1 MVSSHIC
8 FSGTYSSSNVMKDK
22 WRLAA
27 LVVYLVICVYDF
39 MVVPIY
45 YGIARMGLDLA
56 DYMSHL
62 QAIEDPLVQMEY
74 LKKLVSQHEP
84 FTLKGGGL
92 FHLSFGAI
100 LTGSALGG
108 GK

>member
-1 MVSSHIC
+1 MI
-8 FSGTYSSSNVMKDK
+8 
-22 WRLAA
+22 WRNI
-27 LVVYLVICVYDF
+27 VVTVYLVICIYDF

-45 YGIARMGLDLA
+45 YGVARMGLDLT

-62 QAIEDPLVQMEY
+62 QEIEDPIVQLEY

-100 LTGSALGG
+100 ITGSVF
-108 GK
+108 GKNKD

>member
-1 MVSSHIC
+1 MI
-8 FSGTYSSSNVMKDK
+8 
-22 WRLAA
+22 WRNI
-27 LVVYLVICVYDF
+27 VVTVYLIICIYDF

-62 QAIEDPLVQMEY
+62 QEIEDPLVQLEY
-74 LKKLVSQHEP
+74 LKRYVSQHEP

-100 LTGSALGG
+100 ITGSVF
-108 GK
+108 GKNKD

>member
-1 MVSSHIC
+1 MI
-8 FSGTYSSSNVMKDK
+8 
-22 WRLAA
+22 WRNI
-27 LVVYLVICVYDF
+27 VVTVYLIICIYDF
-39 MVVPIY
+39 MFVPIY

-62 QAIEDPLVQMEY
+62 QEIEDPLVQLEY
-74 LKKLVSQHEP
+74 LKRYVSQHEP

-100 LTGSALGG
+100 ITGSVF
-108 GK
+108 GKNKD

>member
-1 MVSSHIC
+1 
-8 FSGTYSSSNVMKDK
+8 MKDK
-22 WRLAA
+22 WRFAA
-27 LVVYLVICVYDF
+27 LIVYLVICVYDF
-39 MVVPIY
+39 MLVPVY
-45 YGIARMGLDLA
+45 YGIARMDLDLA
-56 DYMSHL
+56 DYMQYLSL
-62 QAIEDPLVQMEY
+62 IEDPLVQMEY

-100 LTGSALGG
+100 LTASTLTN

>member
-1 MVSSHIC
+1 
-8 FSGTYSSSNVMKDK
+8 MKDK

-27 LVVYLVICVYDF
+27 LIVYLVICVYDF
-39 MVVPIY
+39 MLVPIY
-45 YGIARMGLDLA
+45 YGVARMGLDLA

-62 QAIEDPLVQMEY
+62 TAIEDPLVQMEY

-108 GK
+108 SK

>member
-1 MVSSHIC
+1 
-8 FSGTYSSSNVMKDK
+8 MKDK

-27 LVVYLVICVYDF
+27 LIVYLVICVYDF
-39 MVVPIY
+39 MLVPIY
-45 YGIARMGLDLA
+45 YGVARMGLDLA
-56 DYMSHL
+56 EYMQYL
-62 QAIEDPLVQMEY
+62 ALIEDPLVQMEY

-100 LTGSALGG
+100 LTARVI
-108 GK
+108 KK

>member
-1 MVSSHIC
+1 
-8 FSGTYSSSNVMKDK
+8 MKDK

-27 LVVYLVICVYDF
+27 LIVYLVICVYDF
-39 MVVPIY
+39 MLVPIY

-62 QAIEDPLVQMEY
+62 TAIEDPLVQMEY

-84 FTLKGGGL
+84 FTLKGCRL

-100 LTGSALGG
+100 LTASTLN
-108 GK
+108 K

>member
-1 MVSSHIC
+1 
-8 FSGTYSSSNVMKDK
+8 MKDK

-27 LVVYLVICVYDF
+27 LIVYLVICVYDF
-39 MVVPIY
+39 MLVPIY

-56 DYMSHL
+56 DYMQHL
-62 QAIEDPLVQMEY
+62 TAIEDPLVQMEY
-74 LKKLVSQHEP
+74 LKKIVSQHEP

-100 LTGSALGG
+100 LTGSALG
-108 GK
+108 KEK

>member
-1 MVSSHIC
+1 ML
-8 FSGTYSSSNVMKDK
+8 TDK
-22 WRLAA
+22 WRWTA
-27 LVVYLVICVYDF
+27 LIVYLTICVYDF

-62 QAIEDPLVQMEY
+62 QSIEDPLVQMEY

>member
-1 MVSSHIC
+1 MI
-8 FSGTYSSSNVMKDK
+8 
-22 WRLAA
+22 WRNI
-27 LVVYLVICVYDF
+27 VVTVYLIICIYDF

-45 YGIARMGLDLA
+45 YGIARMGLDLT
-56 DYMSHL
+56 DYTSHL
-62 QAIEDPLVQMEY
+62 QEIEDPIVQLEY

-100 LTGSALGG
+100 ITGSVF
-108 GK
+108 GKNKY

>member
-1 MVSSHIC
+1 
-8 FSGTYSSSNVMKDK
+8 MKDK

-27 LVVYLVICVYDF
+27 LVVYLTICVYDF
-39 MVVPIY
+39 MLVPIY
-45 YGIARMGLDLA
+45 YGVARMGLDLA

-62 QAIEDPLVQMEY
+62 TAIEDPLVQMEY

>member
-1 MVSSHIC
+1 MI
-8 FSGTYSSSNVMKDK
+8 
-22 WRLAA
+22 WRNI
-27 LVVYLVICVYDF
+27 VVTVYLIICIYDF
-39 MVVPIY
+39 MFVPIY

-62 QAIEDPLVQMEY
+62 QEIEDPLVQMEY

-92 FHLSFGAI
+92 FHLAFGAL
-100 LTGSALGG
+100 LTGSVF
-108 GK
+108 GKND

>member
-1 MVSSHIC
+1 VE
-8 FSGTYSSSNVMKDK
+8 TVAVMEAK
-22 WRLAA
+22 WVKVA
-27 LVVYLVICVYDF
+27 LIVYLTICVYDF
-39 MVVPIY
+39 MLVPIY

-56 DYMSHL
+56 DYMQYL
-62 QAIEDPLVQMEY
+62 TLIEDPLVQLEY

-100 LTGSALGG
+100 LTGSAVK

>member
-1 MVSSHIC
+1 MI
-8 FSGTYSSSNVMKDK
+8 
-22 WRLAA
+22 WRNI
-27 LVVYLVICVYDF
+27 VVTVYLIICIYDF

-45 YGIARMGLDLA
+45 YGIARMGLDLT

-62 QAIEDPLVQMEY
+62 QEIEDPLVQLEY
-74 LKKLVSQHEP
+74 LKRYVSQHEP

-100 LTGSALGG
+100 ITGSVF
-108 GK
+108 GKKD

>member
-1 MVSSHIC
+1 MNSIH
-8 FSGTYSSSNVMKDK
+8 T
-22 WRLAA
+22 WRWTA
-27 LVVYLVICVYDF
+27 LIVYLVICIYDF

-45 YGIARMGLDLA
+45 NGIARMGLDLA

-62 QAIEDPLVQMEY
+62 KEIEDPLVQMEY

-92 FHLSFGAI
+92 FHLAFGAL
-100 LTGSALGG
+100 LTGSVFG
-108 GK
+108 GKQ

>member
-1 MVSSHIC
+1 M
-8 FSGTYSSSNVMKDK
+8 
-22 WRLAA
+22 L
-27 LVVYLVICVYDF
+27 
-39 MVVPIY
+39 VPIY

-62 QAIEDPLVQMEY
+62 TAIEDPLVQMEY

-100 LTGSALGG
+100 LTASTLNKWKFG
-108 GK
+108 

>member
-1 MVSSHIC
+1 METVA
-8 FSGTYSSSNVMKDK
+8 VMEAK
-22 WRLAA
+22 WVKVA
-27 LVVYLVICVYDF
+27 LIVYLTICVYDF
-39 MVVPIY
+39 MLVPIY

-56 DYMSHL
+56 DYMQYL
-62 QAIEDPLVQMEY
+62 TLIEDPLVQLEY

-100 LTGSALGG
+100 LTGSAVK

>member
-1 MVSSHIC
+1 MI
-8 FSGTYSSSNVMKDK
+8 
-22 WRLAA
+22 WRNI
-27 LVVYLVICVYDF
+27 VVTVYLIICIYDF

-62 QAIEDPLVQMEY
+62 QEIEDPLVQLEY
-74 LKKLVSQHEP
+74 LKRLVSQHEP

-100 LTGSALGG
+100 ITGSVF
-108 GK
+108 GKNKD

>member
-1 MVSSHIC
+1 MI
-8 FSGTYSSSNVMKDK
+8 
-22 WRLAA
+22 WRNI
-27 LVVYLVICVYDF
+27 VVTVYLIICIYDF
-39 MVVPIY
+39 MFVPIY

-62 QAIEDPLVQMEY
+62 HEIEDPIVQLEY
-74 LKKLVSQHEP
+74 LKKLVSQHDP

-100 LTGSALGG
+100 ITGSVF
-108 GK
+108 GKNKD

>member
-1 MVSSHIC
+1 MI
-8 FSGTYSSSNVMKDK
+8 
-22 WRLAA
+22 WRNI
-27 LVVYLVICVYDF
+27 VVTVYLIICIYDF

-45 YGIARMGLDLA
+45 YGVARMGLDLT

-62 QAIEDPLVQMEY
+62 QEIEDPLVQMEY

-100 LTGSALGG
+100 ITGSVF
-108 GK
+108 GKKD

>member
-1 MVSSHIC
+1 MI
-8 FSGTYSSSNVMKDK
+8 
-22 WRLAA
+22 WRNI
-27 LVVYLVICVYDF
+27 VVTVYLIICIYDF

-62 QAIEDPLVQMEY
+62 QEIEDPLVQMEY

-100 LTGSALGG
+100 LTGSVM
-108 GK
+108 GKSNKD

>member
-1 MVSSHIC
+1 
-8 FSGTYSSSNVMKDK
+8 
-22 WRLAA
+22 
-27 LVVYLVICVYDF
+27 

-62 QAIEDPLVQMEY
+62 KEIEDPLVQMEY
-74 LKKLVSQHEP
+74 LKKLVSQHSP
-84 FTLKGGGL
+84 FTLQGGGI
-92 FHLSFGAI
+92 FHLSFGDL
-100 LTGSALGG
+100 LTGSVFG

>member
-1 MVSSHIC
+1 
-8 FSGTYSSSNVMKDK
+8 MKDK

-27 LVVYLVICVYDF
+27 LIVYLVICVYDF
-39 MVVPIY
+39 MLVPIY
-45 YGIARMGLDLA
+45 YGIARMNLDLSN
-56 DYMSHL
+56 YMQQL
-62 QAIEDPLVQMEY
+62 TLIDDPLVQMEY

-100 LTGSALGG
+100 LTGSAVGS

>member
-1 MVSSHIC
+1 MI
-8 FSGTYSSSNVMKDK
+8 
-22 WRLAA
+22 WRNI
-27 LVVYLVICVYDF
+27 VVTVYLIICIYDF
-39 MVVPIY
+39 MFVPIY

-62 QAIEDPLVQMEY
+62 HEIEDPIVQLEY

-100 LTGSALGG
+100 ITGSVF
-108 GK
+108 GKKD